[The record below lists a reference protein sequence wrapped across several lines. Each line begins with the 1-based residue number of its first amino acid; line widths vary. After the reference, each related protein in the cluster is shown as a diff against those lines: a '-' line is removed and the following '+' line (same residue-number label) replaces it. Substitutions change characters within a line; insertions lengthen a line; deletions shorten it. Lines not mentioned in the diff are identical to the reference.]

1 MREIMEPSIYSLLN
15 TDALVT
21 PCAIWYYPNIGSA
34 DVVTVVLIHAANRN
48 PDL

>member
-21 PCAIWYYPNIGSA
+21 PCAKRYYPNIGSA
-34 DVVTVVLIHAANRN
+34 DIVTVVLIHVDNRS